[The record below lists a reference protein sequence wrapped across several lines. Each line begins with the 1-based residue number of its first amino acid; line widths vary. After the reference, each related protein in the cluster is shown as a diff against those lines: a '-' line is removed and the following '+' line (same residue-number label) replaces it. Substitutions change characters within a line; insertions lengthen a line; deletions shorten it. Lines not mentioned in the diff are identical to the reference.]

1 MLIIGT
7 ITDKENM
14 EYRKSQQ
21 RDRILEILKETKSH
35 PTADWIYMRLKEEIP
50 ELSLGT
56 VYRNLKVLMEQG
68 LIQKLP
74 FGSRFDRF
82 EAKISP
88 HYHLVCEKCGL
99 VEDFEMPQYSTINS
113 KAEKMSAFKI
123 SRHRIDFFG
132 LCKKCQNK
140 TKQSTKR
147 KGK

>member
-1 MLIIGT
+1 
-7 ITDKENM
+7 M

-21 RDRILEILKETKSH
+21 RERILEILKETKSH
-35 PTADWIYMRLKEEIP
+35 PTADWVYMKLKEEIP

-74 FGSRFDRF
+74 FGSTFDRF
-82 EAKISP
+82 EAKIAP
-88 HYHLVCEKCGL
+88 HYHLVCEKCGV
-99 VEDFEMPQYSTINS
+99 VEDFEMPQYSEINLQ
-113 KAEKMSAFKI
+113 AEKMSAFKI

-132 LCKKCQNK
+132 LCEKCQDK
-140 TKQSTKR
+140 IKQPTKR

>member
-1 MLIIGT
+1 
-7 ITDKENM
+7 M

-21 RDRILEILKETKSH
+21 RERILEILKETKSH

-74 FGSRFDRF
+74 FGSTFDRF
-82 EAKISP
+82 EAKIAP

-99 VEDFEMPQYSTINS
+99 VEDFEMPQYAAINS
-113 KAEKMSAFKI
+113 QAEKMSAFKI

-132 LCKKCQNK
+132 LCGKCRKEN
-140 TKQSTKR
+140 KQSTQR